1 MNTCLLQIIR
11 RPVYQRQTRLQL
23 LNKVQSIFVQA
34 EKVLESKIQLN
45 PDIYEAQV
53 WEVVVQTTLISLGL
67 DSGSF
72 NDDQCQYDEVNTHI
86 ALSLIP
92 DLNPITKK
100 LNDHEEIL
108 ADCKQAFA
116 ANKRLIHCVCLV
128 ALHLNS
134 FKTELLS
141 ELITLGHTSRYQQ
154 AWQED
159 QELEFAMSEG

>member
-1 MNTCLLQIIR
+1 M
-11 RPVYQRQTRLQL
+11 
-23 LNKVQSIFVQA
+23 
-34 EKVLESKIQLN
+34 QLN
-45 PDIYEAQV
+45 SDRYESQV
-53 WEVVVQTTLISLGL
+53 WEIVVQTTLISLGL

-72 NDDQCQYDEVNTHI
+72 NEDQCQYDEINTHI

-116 ANKRLIHCVCLV
+116 SNKNLVHAVCLV
-128 ALHLNS
+128 SLHLNS

-141 ELITLGHTSRYQQ
+141 ELI
-154 AWQED
+154 
-159 QELEFAMSEG
+159 